1 MNKNN
6 CFSALPG
13 LPGHFVFSFL
23 FQPPKPQTSDAFGV
37 SVCLCSAVEDA
48 WGALSRCSMPINNWH
63 QCTRAREAVWYDIRL
78 NLLGRRQS
86 QRRVLGFGLRGE
98 RTSLLLQACHKEVQ
112 EYLTGKPD
120 GEPAGSSTILIPN
133 ARALHSPT

>member
-1 MNKNN
+1 
-6 CFSALPG
+6 
-13 LPGHFVFSFL
+13 
-23 FQPPKPQTSDAFGV
+23 
-37 SVCLCSAVEDA
+37 
-48 WGALSRCSMPINNWH
+48 MPINNWH

-133 ARALHSPT
+133 ARASHFTYVRRLQRKPATGLHARGFIPLQPLPFHPKLLLC